1 MNRVDRRNQLSREL
15 KDHGGEMPYEIF
27 LAELKL
33 KSNYDAFKHRF
44 RGIFA
49 AMAFRAIAYVDRTAV
64 QPIIPESIRTVVK
77 TELTCDT
84 DADDSVHAHLRCFNL
99 YQASKCFGM
108 KHEHVLVQ
116 YFDEL
121 LKMAMH
127 AFDNLPSRERKTWS
141 VPRYIY
147 GDNQSKP
154 VVGSTHKVDYTI
166 HFNHKSDT
174 TYDTIHILVEA
185 KSEASGTISDANFGQ
200 MADYAQS
207 LWACQPTRLFVPVIL
222 IHGAQ
227 LSLVVFTRK
236 GWHKVDLGS
245 FAYTGKQQD
254 SKSVG
259 ALSDAICKLLYLL
272 ALPPQNFGHFCDVTH
287 RIWGDYEFAHKRDS
301 PNHDQDSV
309 LVDVNINTTS
319 TDSSVNIHSRNRI
332 ERTINPLG
340 RIAHMFKVKHR
351 GKHAILKISWA
362 PVDQLPE
369 SAVYDA
375 LKAAKIRDI
384 PSVIDSGIIV
394 GDSFGYRVEYM
405 LIEDYGVPLN
415 KYLQTFLG
423 NDAKRPSNVA
433 ARVMHQA
440 VKCIYGAQK
449 VGILHRNITADS
461 VVVKGG
467 QARIIDWGY
476 TKLVNDCAVDVDAL
490 AAKWHFN
497 KNKVAGNEGNSAPII
512 GTPLYTSI
520 PVLVGATQRSI
531 ADDVESVLYA
541 FGVAE
546 CSELFTW
553 LVDTFRKYIFVRNG
567 EYIGYEMA
575 INPEFERSVEI
586 RQLERILEQIK
597 ERIQNEAKGQNASS
611 NTTRPLGNI
620 SGRNTPLATTRPRD
634 IMSDRNAP
642 LATTR
647 PLGNMSGRNA
657 PLATT
662 RPLGNMSGRN
672 TPLATTRPLG
682 NMSGRNTPL
691 ATTRPLGNISGRNTP
706 LATTRPRNIMSG
718 QNAPP
723 ATKHTLEEASSQAQP
738 VETPGAGTSVT
749 KRSRKAAVDKNT
761 EPPRRSKRIQEK
773 KKQNY

>member
-1 MNRVDRRNQLSREL
+1 MGRVDRRNQLSREL
-15 KDHGGEMPYEIF
+15 KGHGGEMPYEIF

-33 KSNYDAFKHRF
+33 ESNYNAFKHRF

-84 DADDSVHAHLRCFNL
+84 DADDSVHAHLRCFNS

-121 LKMAMH
+121 LKMAMR

-166 HFNHKSDT
+166 HFNHTSDT

-236 GWHKVDLGS
+236 DLGL

-423 NDAKRPSNVA
+423 NDAKRPSNFA

-497 KNKVAGNEGNSAPII
+497 KNKVAGDEGNSAPII

-531 ADDVESVLYA
+531 ADDVESVLYVTIGALSKLNTNPPNFGMARAKLYCSTSLAILRGCCMGHDQYMKA

-586 RQLERILEQIK
+586 QQLERILEQIK

-642 LATTR
+642 LAT
-647 PLGNMSGRNA
+647 
-657 PLATT
+657 
-662 RPLGNMSGRN
+662 
-672 TPLATTRPLG
+672 
-682 NMSGRNTPL
+682 
-691 ATTRPLGNISGRNTP
+691 
-706 LATTRPRNIMSG
+706 
-718 QNAPP
+718 
-723 ATKHTLEEASSQAQP
+723 KHTLEEASSQAQP